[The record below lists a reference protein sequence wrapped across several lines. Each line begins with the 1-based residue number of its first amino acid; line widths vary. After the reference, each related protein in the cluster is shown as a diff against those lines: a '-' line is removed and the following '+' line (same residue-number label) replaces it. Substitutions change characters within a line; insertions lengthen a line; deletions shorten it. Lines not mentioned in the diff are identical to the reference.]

1 MHMRKRVTETASRRP
16 LPASDNPS
24 RREEIYSRL
33 REDIVTLRRP
43 PGTPMSDKAISAELN
58 ISRTPVRE
66 AILRLVDEDL
76 VTVIPSSGTF
86 VTKIHAE
93 ALRNAKFVRSALER
107 TAAAAAAKAASRQ
120 DVSDLKKIVA
130 SQVNAAENSQVDFY
144 ELDEAFHRRIFAIS
158 GHDEA
163 WNTILRSKA
172 QLDRVRYLSLG
183 NESRLSQVV
192 CEHSAII
199 EAIAAGEVT
208 AAEASML
215 RHLDAAYVN
224 VNRAVEVYQQ
234 YFARPEKPKSLRKY

>member
-1 MHMRKRVTETASRRP
+1 MIDTAHSTRLPEPETV
-16 LPASDNPS
+16 S
-24 RREEIYSRL
+24 RREEIYARL

-43 PGTPMSDKAISAELN
+43 PGTPMSDKTISAEFN

-66 AILRLVDEDL
+66 AILRLVDENL
-76 VTVIPSSGTF
+76 VTAVPSSGTF

-93 ALRNAKFVRSALER
+93 ALKNAKFVRSALER
-107 TAAAAAAKAASRQ
+107 AAAGAAARVATPQ

-130 SQVNAAENSQVDFY
+130 SQAGAAENSQVDFY

-163 WNTILRSKA
+163 WNTIIRSKA

-192 CEHSAII
+192 KEHSAVV
-199 EAIAAGEVT
+199 EAIAAGRDID
-208 AAEASML
+208 AEAAML
-215 RHLDAAYVN
+215 LHLDAAYVN
-224 VNRAVEVYQQ
+224 VSRAVEIYQQ
-234 YFARPEKPKSLRKY
+234 YFAPPDSPRTRR